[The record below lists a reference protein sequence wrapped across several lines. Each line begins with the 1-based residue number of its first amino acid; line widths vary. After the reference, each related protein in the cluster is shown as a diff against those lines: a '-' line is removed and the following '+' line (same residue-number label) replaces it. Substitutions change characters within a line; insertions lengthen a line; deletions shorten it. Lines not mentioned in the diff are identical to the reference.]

1 MRIAVLGPLAVWAAD
16 GSPLDVR
23 GSRLRALLVRLALDA
38 GRPVGIDTLIEA
50 LWGDEAPSANALQS
64 LVSRLRGILPPTE
77 SGVSIESGPAGYRL
91 TIAPEAVDALQFED
105 LVRTARGAAPAHAEA
120 MLTKANRLWRGE
132 ALADLRDAPFATQAA
147 ARLED
152 LRLTAIETLSDTLIA
167 TGRTREV
174 TAELERLSQAHP
186 LRERLHELRIR
197 ALYADGRQAEA
208 LAAYERVR
216 ATLADELGTDPSTR
230 LREIHLAML
239 KGEALDPTPGPVDV
253 PAAPKAHNLRAPLT
267 SFVGRS
273 GEVAELRQVL
283 AAGTRLVT
291 LIGPG
296 GAGKTRLATETGRA
310 LVEHARDGIWFIEL
324 APLADAAD
332 VAPTVLSALGASEF
346 VDGNLR
352 PGLHIPMAR
361 AASARLVEVIADRQV
376 LIVLDN
382 CEHLVNEVAV
392 LVDALLAA
400 CPRLVVLTTSRE
412 PLAIPGE
419 HLHPVGPL
427 GLPPEDSPDNSQAGI
442 APRTT
447 YPSVE
452 LFVDRARAVRPDF
465 ALNATNG
472 PAVAE
477 ICRRLDGMP
486 LAIELAAARLR
497 ALTPAQIVDR
507 LTDRFRLLTSGSRT
521 ALPRHQTLR
530 AVVEWSWDL
539 LEPAEQA
546 VARRLSVFSGGA
558 TLEAAEQVCS
568 DAELP
573 PEAVLTVLAS
583 LVDKSLVEAAAD
595 DRTVRYRMLETVK
608 AFSAEQLAASGET
621 AAVRSAHT
629 TYFRVLTRQA
639 QTQLHRADQL
649 IWIARLDADNENLL
663 GALRHAIDTGDAR
676 TAVGLVGV
684 LGYYWNI
691 RGRPTEAI
699 SWFEAALAVPG
710 EVDPLA
716 RATAVLLYSIGN
728 LSNGEDQATSVARA
742 FRGMA
747 EIRSLARRHEAVAAN
762 GISGFTNAVWAGLRR
777 DRVTVIRELEAVRE
791 DADPWNRAMATMMQA
806 MFNENEGNVT
816 QMAADLELALKGFEE
831 IGDRWGKSLAL
842 RGLATYNSSCGDHR
856 AALKYVTGSL
866 DLIAELGTTEG
877 VPNLLTQRARSRNE
891 LGDIE
896 GATDDLRTAIRL
908 AEETGNADGQA
919 LATAGLSTIARQLGD
934 LDEAVRLAELAYTL
948 LDLSAERMAPH
959 GQAWVMGQLAMI
971 SAARGELEDARIRAI
986 ESLRL
991 VLTAEDMPLLAGV
1004 VESVAA
1010 VAIADGD
1017 PEGAARM
1024 LGLCAAVRGIRGAPD
1039 RDTRRTIELARAA
1052 LGDAT
1057 YEQLYEAG
1065 ASTPRE
1071 DALAELSRASVP
1083 MPD

>member
-38 GRPVGIDTLIEA
+38 GRPVGIDTLIDA
-50 LWGDEAPSANALQS
+50 LWGNEAPSANALQS
-64 LVSRLRGILPPTE
+64 LISRLRGILPPTE
-77 SGVSIESGPAGYRL
+77 SGVSIDSGPAGYRL
-91 TIAPEAVDALQFED
+91 TIDPDAVDALQFEE
-105 LVRTARGAAPAHAEA
+105 LVRTARGAAPDQAEA
-120 MLTKANRLWRGE
+120 LLTKANRLWRGE

-152 LRLTAIETLSDTLIA
+152 LRLTAIESLSDTLIA

-186 LRERLHELRIR
+186 LRERLHELMIR

-208 LAAYERVR
+208 LTAYERVR
-216 ATLADELGTDPSTR
+216 TILADELGTDPSTR

-239 KGEALDPTPGPVDV
+239 KGEALDPVPSPVDV
-253 PAAPKAHNLRAPLT
+253 PAAPRAHNLRAPLT

-273 GEVAELRQVL
+273 SEVAELRQVL
-283 AAGTRLVT
+283 ANGTRLVT

-296 GAGKTRLATETGRA
+296 GAGKTRLVTETGRA

-382 CEHLVNEVAV
+382 CEHLVNEVAA
-392 LVDALLAA
+392 LVDALLAS

-427 GLPPEDSPDNSQAGI
+427 GLPPEDSAEGTPPG
-442 APRTT
+442 TT

-465 ALNATNG
+465 ALNVTNG

-568 DAELP
+568 GAGLP

-608 AFSAEQLAASGET
+608 AFSAEQLEASGET
-621 AAVRSAHT
+621 DVVRQAHT
-629 TYFRVLTRQA
+629 KYFRVLTGQA

-663 GALRHAIDTGDAR
+663 GALRNAIDTGDAR
-676 TAVGLVGV
+676 TAVGLVSV

-691 RGRPTEAI
+691 RGRPTEAL
-699 SWFEAALAVPG
+699 SWFEHALAVPG
-710 EVDPLA
+710 EVDPVA
-716 RATAVLLYSIGN
+716 RATAVLLYSVGN
-728 LSNGEDQATSVARA
+728 LSSGEDPVAAVGRA
-742 FRGMA
+742 LRGMA
-747 EIRSLARRHEAVAAN
+747 EIRSLARRHEVVAAN

-777 DRVTVIRELEAVRE
+777 DRPTMIRALEAVRA
-791 DADPWNRAMATMMQA
+791 DQDPWNRAMATMMQA

-842 RGLATYNSSCGDHR
+842 RGLATYNSACGDHR
-856 AALKYVTGSL
+856 AALKYVSASL
-866 DLIAELGTTEG
+866 DLMAELGTTDG
-877 VPNLLTQRARSRNE
+877 VPNLLTQRARSRGE
-891 LGDIE
+891 LGDVE

-908 AEETGNADGQA
+908 SEETGSASSQA
-919 LATAGLSTIARQLGD
+919 FATTGLSTIARQLGD
-934 LDEAVRLAELAYTL
+934 LDEALRLGELAYSQ
-948 LDLSAERMAPH
+948 LDLPTERMAPH

-991 VLTAEDMPLLAGV
+991 VLSTEDMPLLAGV

-1010 VAIADGD
+1010 VAIADED
-1017 PEGAARM
+1017 PDGAARL
-1024 LGLCAAVRGIRGAPD
+1024 LGLCAAVRGMRTAPD
-1039 RDTRRTIELARAA
+1039 RDARRTIESARAA
-1052 LGDAT
+1052 VGDAT

-1065 ASTPRE
+1065 AATPRE

-1083 MPD
+1083 IPD